1 MNATKI
7 PTRELLMV
15 PELKRKEGTKKIDD
29 ETFPSNFNTAII
41 KLPEEEWFTYTS
53 QLFGLVLRRR
63 KNTKMSEP
71 NEDCSCGKTVSL
83 ETGHNPQ
90 LRWYLW

>member
-1 MNATKI
+1 
-7 PTRELLMV
+7 MV

-53 QLFGLVLRRR
+53 QLSVWFSGEERTQ
-63 KNTKMSEP
+63 K
-71 NEDCSCGKTVSL
+71 
-83 ETGHNPQ
+83 
-90 LRWYLW
+90 